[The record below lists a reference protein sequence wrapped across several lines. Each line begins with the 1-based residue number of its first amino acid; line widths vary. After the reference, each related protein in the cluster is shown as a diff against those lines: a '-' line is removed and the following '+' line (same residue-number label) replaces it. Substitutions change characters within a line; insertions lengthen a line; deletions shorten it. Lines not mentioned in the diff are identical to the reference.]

1 MKGTIPPSAIKSF
14 ATAIIHSL
22 MTAAAISSDIA
33 YDPSVIGTN

>member
-22 MTAAAISSDIA
+22 MTAAAISFDIT